1 MAVGDSLQ
9 VISGDAGGVTGLNRE
24 KLDKPIPVY
33 NLDVEDFHSYF
44 VGSGVLVHNKCLNN
58 AKANRVGRHFGYKD
72 AEDFKKAFVGSMGK
86 RYNINK
92 CG

>member
-44 VGSGVLVHNKCLNN
+44 VEGVLVHNGCNPL
-58 AKANRVGRHFGYKD
+58 YK
-72 AEDFKKAFVGSMGK
+72 G
-86 RYNINK
+86 
-92 CG
+92 